1 MPSWLRTSP
10 IKLGLISVWLFV
22 CATVRFLS
30 IPDEGRYADIS
41 RHMFESGDWLVPRLD
56 GLPFIHKPPML
67 HWLSSIAMHIFGVH
81 VWVVRLVPVLAASL
95 LLIGTY
101 LFVRKYLSQ
110 KIAELSI
117 LMMAT
122 NLLFFGSSQYVNHDL
137 LLATGITLSVFCL
150 VDFSLCNRKAML
162 FLGYFFAASAFLTKG
177 LIGILIPGMI
187 LLPWLLYTRQY
198 KRIPAF
204 FNPFA
209 LLFLAALT
217 LPWLYQM
224 QQIYPDFLH
233 YFFIDQQFN
242 RFHSNQFN
250 NKQSWFFYL
259 VILLVSLLPW
269 LLTLRWTG
277 LRTILQQQR
286 LNLIGQLLIWWL
298 VSVVIFFSIP
308 PSKLAGYIL
317 PALTPLIILCA
328 VAFEKSTL
336 NTQQLTRMQ
345 KYAPAA
351 FVCLLGFVLAA
362 TLYFIP
368 LDFNLSSVQKWQITL
383 MAALLVY
390 SPLLFLQLLHRH
402 KLEYAHYVAACLI
415 VLCSVVPFATR
426 IFDIKNNHD
435 QINFTAYIH
444 PNTKVV
450 FYDRYYYD
458 LPFLLD
464 LKQPVYVVTDWQNNV
479 SDNYAQ
485 ELSDGLQFEPERRAY
500 LWTRAQLNGAIDRKA
515 PMIVISSSHDNSLE
529 QQAKQVIH
537 NRNFDVLIF
546 NE

>member
-150 VDFSLCNRKAML
+150 VDFSLCNRKTML
-162 FLGYFFAASAFLTKG
+162 FLGYFFAAAAFLTKG

-198 KRIPAF
+198 KRILAF

-277 LRTILQQQR
+277 LRTMLHQQR
-286 LNLIGQLLIWWL
+286 LNLVGQLLIWWL

-464 LKQPVYVVTDWQNNV
+464 LEQPVYVVTDWQNNV

-537 NRNFDVLIF
+537 NRNFDVLIL

>member
-1 MPSWLRTSP
+1 MPSWLRTLP

-277 LRTILQQQR
+277 LRTILHQQR
-286 LNLIGQLLIWWL
+286 LNPIGQLLIWWL

>member
-1 MPSWLRTSP
+1 MSSWLRTLP

-209 LLFLAALT
+209 LMFLAALT

-277 LRTILQQQR
+277 LRTILHQQR
-286 LNLIGQLLIWWL
+286 LNPIGQLLIWWL

-464 LKQPVYVVTDWQNNV
+464 LKQPVYVVTDWQSNV

>member
-277 LRTILQQQR
+277 LRTMLHQQR
-286 LNLIGQLLIWWL
+286 LNPVGQLLIWWL

-317 PALTPLIILCA
+317 PALIPLIILCA

-402 KLEYAHYVAACLI
+402 KLEYAHYVTACLI

-464 LKQPVYVVTDWQNNV
+464 LKQPVYVVTDWQSNV

>member
-217 LPWLYQM
+217 LAWLYQM

-277 LRTILQQQR
+277 LRTILHQQR
-286 LNLIGQLLIWWL
+286 LNPVGQLLIWWL

-402 KLEYAHYVAACLI
+402 KLEYAHYVPACLI

-464 LKQPVYVVTDWQNNV
+464 LKQPVYVVTDWQSNV

-500 LWTRAQLNGAIDRKA
+500 LWTRAQLRGAIDRKA

>member
-81 VWVVRLVPVLAASL
+81 VWVVRLVPVVAASL

-277 LRTILQQQR
+277 LRTMLQQQR

-415 VLCSVVPFATR
+415 VLCSVVPFAIR

-464 LKQPVYVVTDWQNNV
+464 LKKPVYVVTDWQSNV

>member
-277 LRTILQQQR
+277 LRTMLHQQR
-286 LNLIGQLLIWWL
+286 LNPVGQLLIWWL

-464 LKQPVYVVTDWQNNV
+464 LKQPVYVVTDWQSNV

-500 LWTRAQLNGAIDRKA
+500 LLTRAQLNGAIDRKA

>member
-150 VDFSLCNRKAML
+150 IDFSLCNRKAML

-286 LNLIGQLLIWWL
+286 LNPIGQLLIWWL

-317 PALTPLIILCA
+317 PALTPLIILCS

-368 LDFNLSSVQKWQITL
+368 LDFKLSSVQKWQITL
-383 MAALLVY
+383 LAGLLVY
-390 SPLLFLQLLHRH
+390 APLLFLQLIHRH

-464 LKQPVYVVTDWQNNV
+464 LKKPVYVVTDWQSNV

-485 ELSDGLQFEPERRAY
+485 ELSDGLQFKPERRAY

>member
-81 VWVVRLVPVLAASL
+81 VWVVRLVPILAASL

-259 VILLVSLLPW
+259 VILLASLLPW

-277 LRTILQQQR
+277 LRTMLHQQR
-286 LNLIGQLLIWWL
+286 LNPVGQLLIWWL

-317 PALTPLIILCA
+317 PALIPLIILCA

-402 KLEYAHYVAACLI
+402 KLEYAHYVTACLI

-464 LKQPVYVVTDWQNNV
+464 LKKPVYVVTDWQSNV

-485 ELSDGLQFEPERRAY
+485 EFSDGLQFEPERRAY

>member
-277 LRTILQQQR
+277 LLTMLQQQR
-286 LNLIGQLLIWWL
+286 LNPIGQLLIWWL

-351 FVCLLGFVLAA
+351 FVGLLGFVLAA

-390 SPLLFLQLLHRH
+390 SPLLFLQLLHLH

-464 LKQPVYVVTDWQNNV
+464 LKKPVYVVTDWQSNV

>member
-277 LRTILQQQR
+277 LRTILHQQR
-286 LNLIGQLLIWWL
+286 LNPIGQLLIWWL

-336 NTQQLTRMQ
+336 NTQKLTRMQ

-362 TLYFIP
+362 TLYFIQ

-383 MAALLVY
+383 LAALLVY

>member
-1 MPSWLRTSP
+1 
-10 IKLGLISVWLFV
+10 
-22 CATVRFLS
+22 
-30 IPDEGRYADIS
+30 
-41 RHMFESGDWLVPRLD
+41 
-56 GLPFIHKPPML
+56 
-67 HWLSSIAMHIFGVH
+67 
-81 VWVVRLVPVLAASL
+81 VVRLVPILAASL

-277 LRTILQQQR
+277 LRTILHQQR
-286 LNLIGQLLIWWL
+286 LNPIGQLLIWWL

-351 FVCLLGFVLAA
+351 FVGLLGFVLAA

-402 KLEYAHYVAACLI
+402 KLEYAHYVPACLI

-515 PMIVISSSHDNSLE
+515 PMIVISSLHDNSLE

>member
-1 MPSWLRTSP
+1 MSSWLRTSP

-269 LLTLRWTG
+269 LLTLRWKG
-277 LRTILQQQR
+277 LRTMLQQQR
-286 LNLIGQLLIWWL
+286 LNPIGQLLIWWL

>member
-277 LRTILQQQR
+277 LRTILHQQR
-286 LNLIGQLLIWWL
+286 LNPVGQLLIWWL

-351 FVCLLGFVLAA
+351 FVGLLGFVLAA

-368 LDFNLSSVQKWQITL
+368 LDFNLSSVQKWQIIL

-415 VLCSVVPFATR
+415 VLCSVVPFAIR

-500 LWTRAQLNGAIDRKA
+500 LWTIAQLNGAIDRKA

>member
-1 MPSWLRTSP
+1 MPSWLRTSS
-10 IKLGLISVWLFV
+10 IKLGLVSVWLFV

-277 LRTILQQQR
+277 LRTILHQQR
-286 LNLIGQLLIWWL
+286 LNPIGQLLIWWL

-415 VLCSVVPFATR
+415 VLCSVVPFAIR

-464 LKQPVYVVTDWQNNV
+464 LKKPVYVVTDWQSNV

>member
-56 GLPFIHKPPML
+56 SLPFIHKPPML

-150 VDFSLCNRKAML
+150 VDFSLCNRKTML
-162 FLGYFFAASAFLTKG
+162 FLGYFFAAAAFLTKG

-277 LRTILQQQR
+277 LRTMLQQQR
-286 LNLIGQLLIWWL
+286 LNPVGQLLIWWL

-415 VLCSVVPFATR
+415 VLCSVVPFAIR

-464 LKQPVYVVTDWQNNV
+464 LKKPVYVVTDWQSNV

>member
-1 MPSWLRTSP
+1 MPSWLRTSS
-10 IKLGLISVWLFV
+10 IKLGLVSVWLFV

-259 VILLVSLLPW
+259 AILLVSLLPW

-277 LRTILQQQR
+277 LRTILHQQR
-286 LNLIGQLLIWWL
+286 LNPIGQLLIWWL

-415 VLCSVVPFATR
+415 VLCSVVPFAIR

-464 LKQPVYVVTDWQNNV
+464 LKKPVYVVTDWQSNV

>member
-1 MPSWLRTSP
+1 MSSWLRTSP

-277 LRTILQQQR
+277 LLTMLQQQR

-317 PALTPLIILCA
+317 PALTPLIMLCA

-402 KLEYAHYVAACLI
+402 KLEYAHYVTACLI

-464 LKQPVYVVTDWQNNV
+464 LKQPVYVVTDWQSNV

-485 ELSDGLQFEPERRAY
+485 ELSDGLQFEVERRAY
-500 LWTRAQLNGAIDRKA
+500 LWTRAQLRGAIDRKA

>member
-1 MPSWLRTSP
+1 MPSWLRTLP

-277 LRTILQQQR
+277 LRTILHQQR
-286 LNLIGQLLIWWL
+286 LNPIGQLLIWWL

-464 LKQPVYVVTDWQNNV
+464 LKKPVYVVTDWQSNV

>member
-67 HWLSSIAMHIFGVH
+67 HWLSSIAMHFFGVH

-277 LRTILQQQR
+277 LRTMLHQQR
-286 LNLIGQLLIWWL
+286 LNPVGQLLIWWL

-383 MAALLVY
+383 LAALLVY

-485 ELSDGLQFEPERRAY
+485 ELSDGLQFEPESRAY

>member
-277 LRTILQQQR
+277 LRTMLHQQR
-286 LNLIGQLLIWWL
+286 LNPVGQLLIWWL

-415 VLCSVVPFATR
+415 VLCSVAPFATR

>member
-95 LLIGTY
+95 LLLGTY

-277 LRTILQQQR
+277 LRTMLHQQR
-286 LNLIGQLLIWWL
+286 LNPVGQLLIWWL

>member
-277 LRTILQQQR
+277 LRTMLHQQR
-286 LNLIGQLLIWWL
+286 LNPVGQLLIWWL

>member
-110 KIAELSI
+110 EIAELSI

-277 LRTILQQQR
+277 LRTMLHQQR
-286 LNLIGQLLIWWL
+286 LNPVGQLLIWWL

-464 LKQPVYVVTDWQNNV
+464 LKQPVYVVTDWQSNV

>member
-56 GLPFIHKPPML
+56 SLPFIHKPPML

-277 LRTILQQQR
+277 LRTILHQQR
-286 LNLIGQLLIWWL
+286 LNPIGQLLIWWL

-464 LKQPVYVVTDWQNNV
+464 LKQPVYVVTDWQSNV

-500 LWTRAQLNGAIDRKA
+500 LWTIAQLNGAIDRKA

>member
-1 MPSWLRTSP
+1 MSSWLRTSP

-277 LRTILQQQR
+277 LRTMLQQQR
-286 LNLIGQLLIWWL
+286 LNPIGQLLIWWL

-351 FVCLLGFVLAA
+351 FVGLLGFVLAA

-464 LKQPVYVVTDWQNNV
+464 LKQPVYVVTDWQSNV

>member
-1 MPSWLRTSP
+1 MSSWLRTSP

-56 GLPFIHKPPML
+56 SLPFIHKPPML

-277 LRTILQQQR
+277 LRTMLQQQR
-286 LNLIGQLLIWWL
+286 LNPIGQLLIWWL

>member
-209 LLFLAALT
+209 LLFLAVLT

-277 LRTILQQQR
+277 LRTMLHQQR
-286 LNLIGQLLIWWL
+286 LNPVGQLLIWWL

-345 KYAPAA
+345 KYAPTA

-464 LKQPVYVVTDWQNNV
+464 LKQPVYVVTDWQSNV

>member
-1 MPSWLRTSP
+1 MPSWLRTSS
-10 IKLGLISVWLFV
+10 IKLGLVSVWLFV

-162 FLGYFFAASAFLTKG
+162 LLGYFFAASAFLTKG

-277 LRTILQQQR
+277 LRTILHQQR
-286 LNLIGQLLIWWL
+286 LNPIGQLLIWWL

-336 NTQQLTRMQ
+336 NTQKLTRMQ

-383 MAALLVY
+383 LAALLVY

>member
-1 MPSWLRTSP
+1 MSSWLRTSP

-277 LRTILQQQR
+277 LLTMLQQQR

-317 PALTPLIILCA
+317 PALTPLIMLCA

-362 TLYFIP
+362 TLYFIQ

-383 MAALLVY
+383 LAALLVY

-515 PMIVISSSHDNSLE
+515 PMIVISSSNDNSLE

>member
-1 MPSWLRTSP
+1 MPSWLRTLP

-81 VWVVRLVPVLAASL
+81 VWVVRLVPVLAAGL

-187 LLPWLLYTRQY
+187 LLPWLLYTQQY

-217 LPWLYQM
+217 LPWLYQI

-286 LNLIGQLLIWWL
+286 LNPIGQLLIWWL

-351 FVCLLGFVLAA
+351 FVGLLGFVLAA

-464 LKQPVYVVTDWQNNV
+464 LKKPVYVVTDWQSNV

-500 LWTRAQLNGAIDRKA
+500 LWTRAQLNGAIDRKS
-515 PMIVISSSHDNSLE
+515 PMIVISSSHYNSFE

>member
-277 LRTILQQQR
+277 LRTILHQQR
-286 LNLIGQLLIWWL
+286 LNPIGQLLIWWL

>member
-1 MPSWLRTSP
+1 MSSWLRTSP
-10 IKLGLISVWLFV
+10 IKLGLVSVWLFV

-277 LRTILQQQR
+277 LRTMLQQQR
-286 LNLIGQLLIWWL
+286 LNPVGQLLIWWL

-464 LKQPVYVVTDWQNNV
+464 LKQPVYVVTDWQSNV

>member
-277 LRTILQQQR
+277 LRTILHQQR
-286 LNLIGQLLIWWL
+286 LNPIGQLLIWWL

-464 LKQPVYVVTDWQNNV
+464 LKQPVYVVTDWQSNV

>member
-95 LLIGTY
+95 LLLGTY

-277 LRTILQQQR
+277 LRTMLQQQR
-286 LNLIGQLLIWWL
+286 LNPVGQLLIWWL

>member
-1 MPSWLRTSP
+1 MPSWLRTLP

-286 LNLIGQLLIWWL
+286 LNPIGQLLIWWL

-351 FVCLLGFVLAA
+351 FVGLLGFVLAA

-464 LKQPVYVVTDWQNNV
+464 LKKPVYVVTDWQSNV

-515 PMIVISSSHDNSLE
+515 PMIVISSSHDNSFE

>member
-277 LRTILQQQR
+277 LRTMLHQQR
-286 LNLIGQLLIWWL
+286 LNPVGQLLIWWL

-464 LKQPVYVVTDWQNNV
+464 LKQPVYVVTDWQSNV

>member
-10 IKLGLISVWLFV
+10 IKLGLISVWLFL

-95 LLIGTY
+95 LLLGTY

-250 NKQSWFFYL
+250 NKQPWFFYL

-277 LRTILQQQR
+277 LRTMLQQQR
-286 LNLIGQLLIWWL
+286 LNPVGQLLIWWL

-351 FVCLLGFVLAA
+351 FVGLLGFVLAA

-402 KLEYAHYVAACLI
+402 RLEYAHYVAACLI

-435 QINFTAYIH
+435 QINFTPYIH

-464 LKQPVYVVTDWQNNV
+464 LKQPVYVVTDWQSNV